1 MAGTG
6 FEIDDITPE
15 KPEVQLVMSRTGAS
29 LREVLG
35 SLVLLWR
42 WVNQHAHVDEQVLGG
57 GILPGMGVKDL
68 CRVCDGDEPF
78 WLAIEE
84 AGWLT
89 LSDRGVLIPGFVA
102 RFSEQ
107 AKRRV
112 LDAKRKRLQRLE
124 QEEQQLDRTSPPRR
138 SRARKTTEPPAAE
151 TAAEPATERPRRKPA
166 APPAERD
173 AEPRQTIGMEQ
184 GAAAL
189 RESVSA
195 RLTVD
200 LLSNDR
206 QLLEWWSWACRQ
218 PRPIG
223 LDDQWH
229 RERVLAAAAR
239 ARRYSRAG
247 AGAAIT
253 NPCAYVFDLMRAKR
267 WTLLDAEDV
276 QHGRTV
282 LRALEKRD
290 EQREDTLR
298 RCVREPPRHE
308 SGRTQ
313 QEIRQQLLQLH
324 RKRQA

>member
-1 MAGTG
+1 MAGPTLQ
-6 FEIDDITPE
+6 IDHTIPE
-15 KPEVQLVMSRTGAS
+15 KPEVQLVMSRTGCDVDV
-29 LREVLG
+29 VLG
-35 SLVLLWR
+35 RLQLLWL
-42 WVNQHAHVDEQVLGG
+42 WVDQHAHADEQIMGG
-57 GILPGMGVKDL
+57 GVLPGMGVQDL
-68 CRVCDGDEPF
+68 CRVCRGDEAF
-78 WLAIEE
+78 WRAVEE
-84 AGWLT
+84 AGWLKIA
-89 LSDRGVLIPGFVA
+89 DRGVLIPGFAA

-107 AKRRV
+107 AKRRII
-112 LDAKRKRLQRLE
+112 DAKRKRLQRLE
-124 QEEQQLDRTSPPRR
+124 QEEQELDRTSPPRR

-151 TAAEPATERPRRKPA
+151 TAAEPATERPRRKAA
-166 APPAERD
+166 APTTDRD

-223 LDDQWH
+223 LDDQFH

-247 AGAAIT
+247 VGAAIT
-253 NPCAYVFDLMRAKR
+253 NPCAYVFEVMRGKR

-290 EQREDTLR
+290 EHREDTLR